1 MNKKERFDE
10 AIERMKL
17 LKLDKQCIKAFTKGK
32 VWESEGFGALY
43 EVNDE
48 EQFIIDKFEAHHEG
62 CLVYHMIHNKFEFGE
77 CYSILYV
84 SPDTDEWQRDKDD
97 AEWIK
102 LLDLEDKVSKINS
115 TDLSNEEKEDLID
128 SIIDKALDKYED
140 EVTYTP
146 REKYIKEALAS
157 NREQA
162 ILDLITE
169 IRGELNND

>member
-1 MNKKERFDE
+1 MNKEERFIE

-62 CLVYHMIHNKFEFGE
+62 CLVYHMIHNKYEFGE

-84 SPDTDEWQRDKDD
+84 SPDKDEWQRDKDD
-97 AEWIK
+97 
-102 LLDLEDKVSKINS
+102 
-115 TDLSNEEKEDLID
+115 
-128 SIIDKALDKYED
+128 
-140 EVTYTP
+140 
-146 REKYIKEALAS
+146 IKEGYVFAYVENIDDDWCS
-157 NREQA
+157 EFGSIA
-162 ILDLITE
+162 IKPSFGGLMRLY
-169 IRGELNND
+169 